1 MSRIA
6 GWSFVVVLVFALGA
20 GCSSN
25 PNQCSAVTCARG
37 CCDSTGVCQMAG
49 ERSACGVLGNACM
62 VCTSSMSCVRESCVL
77 PADAAVPG
85 FDAGRPDSG
94 TFAGTRVDAGVPDAG
109 AELDA
114 GVEVD
119 AGVDAGP
126 PVDAGTVP
134 DRRRRDDCRVIP
146 VFPAAD
152 GFSVYATT
160 ADGGREHAIG
170 YDFGSAGPPYT
181 STLEID
187 VYWAF
192 TGMTTGVVIPAVRR
206 LEVEADYSTCTAC
219 VVLRE
224 QCPNLDTCAR
234 SYLGRLG
241 TIELIDITRGVPG
254 VIHAALTNVQLDEWR
269 LGPDVPVVDGGC
281 ILLNSAVM
289 NRPY

>member
-1 MSRIA
+1 
-6 GWSFVVVLVFALGA
+6 
-20 GCSSN
+20 
-25 PNQCSAVTCARG
+25 
-37 CCDSTGVCQMAG
+37 MAG
-49 ERSACGVLGNACM
+49 DESACGVLGNACM
-62 VCTSSMSCVRESCVL
+62 VCASSMSCVRESCVL

-94 TFAGTRVDAGVPDAG
+94 TFADTAVDAGVADAG

-119 AGVDAGP
+119 AGVDAGT

-134 DRRRRDDCRVIP
+134 DRLRRDDCRVIP
-146 VFPAAD
+146 VFPADD
-152 GFSVYATT
+152 GFAVYLTT
-160 ADGGREHAIG
+160 SDAGREHAIA

-206 LEVEADYSTCTAC
+206 LEVERDYSTCTAC

-281 ILLNSAVM
+281 ILLNSAVI